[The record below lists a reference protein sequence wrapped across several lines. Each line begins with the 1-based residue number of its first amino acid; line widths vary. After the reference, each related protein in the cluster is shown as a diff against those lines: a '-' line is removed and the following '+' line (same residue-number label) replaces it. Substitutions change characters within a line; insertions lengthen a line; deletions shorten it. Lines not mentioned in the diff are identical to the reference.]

1 MKSLKELLIEELGNT
16 NVDQIV
22 VEEYINTKEYGSKSK
37 DSLTSILSASENTY
51 KSITAVFGQK
61 MNLFDDINV
70 ANVTSTSDFKFSDL
84 GKQPTALY
92 VIVPDEDKEYPVYV
106 REDVHLNNS
115 EYFRMYVKYKYML
128 ESTREYITNS
138 DNNSNIRLRVMAKLS
153 TGDLSVSPAIK
164 AIKIVGE

>member
-1 MKSLKELLIEELGNT
+1 MYDRDSQEVNAPMDAELKISKEVPEIMEASLM
-16 NVDQIV
+16 
-22 VEEYINTKEYGSKSK
+22 SMSRSK
-37 DSLTSILSASENTY
+37 DMTDIINDPLYDEN
-51 KSITAVFGQK
+51 
-61 MNLFDDINV
+61 ND
-70 ANVTSTSDFKFSDL
+70 
-84 GKQPTALY
+84 
-92 VIVPDEDKEYPVYV
+92 VIIPDEDKEYPVYI

-115 EYFRMYVKYKYML
+115 EYFRMYIKYKYML